1 MMDNEV
7 ITEQLATAEIE
18 CYTGNPGQA
27 LSYKTGQLKILEWR
41 ARCEKQ
47 LGPKFD
53 RRAFHDELLVGGA
66 MPLAAAKRRMDAWAA
81 RQR

>member
-1 MMDNEV
+1 MDDEV

-18 CYTGNPGQA
+18 CSLDYPGQA
-27 LSYKTGQLKILEWR
+27 LSYKTGQLKILKWR
-41 ARCEKQ
+41 ARYEKQ

-53 RRAFHDELLVGGA
+53 LRAFHDELLAGGA
-66 MPLAAAKRRMDAWAA
+66 MPLSVAERRMDAWAA